1 MFSVNLTEIFLM
13 DKFAIP
19 LVESF
24 ELAGISRPKGYK
36 RAKAGQWAPV
46 HYIDSIPV
54 VLRDE
59 LLTFLKTL
67 PTERTHKRGGY
78 HKSKAE

>member
-1 MFSVNLTEIFLM
+1 M
-13 DKFAIP
+13 DRFAIP

-24 ELAGISRPKGYK
+24 ELAGIRRGKGYSL
-36 RAKAGQWAPV
+36 AKAGRWAPV
-46 HYIDSIPV
+46 HYIDSNPV

-59 LLTFLKTL
+59 FLSFLKTL

-78 HKSKAE
+78 RPIKSEAPA